1 MFGENGAVTSAR
13 VPAPLGFRPWSP
25 RGIRLLV
32 ISTAKE
38 FWQDRVLGL
47 SAEAAF
53 WALLS
58 LPPLL
63 LAVMGTIG
71 FFGDALGPDTV
82 AEVEQAILDGAE
94 RVLAPNAVQN
104 VVRPAVQAVLSGGRL
119 DVVSVGFLLS
129 IWSGSSAMATYVNTI
144 TIAYDLREFRSAL
157 RSRLLALA
165 LYLGAVVAGIVL
177 LPALVLGPDLLVRL
191 APDSWRDQVSTAV
204 TASYWPVIVLG
215 CIGLLTTLYHL
226 SVPVRTTWLRAL
238 PGSVLAMG
246 IWLLG
251 SIGLRWYVG
260 LVIRASSAYSS
271 LSAPIAMLLF
281 LYLTA
286 LAVLIG
292 AELNAEIDKL
302 WPSPATAA
310 ARDRSRFSRLA
321 SGARRWVPTLRE

>member
-1 MFGENGAVTSAR
+1 MAAVTSAR
-13 VPAPLGFRPWSP
+13 VPAPLAFRPWSA
-25 RGIRLLV
+25 RGLRLLV
-32 ISTAKE
+32 IGTARE
-38 FWQDRVLGL
+38 FWADRVLGL

-53 WALLS
+53 WQLLS

-71 FFGDALGPDTV
+71 FFGGWLGPDTV
-82 AEVEQAILDGAE
+82 ADVERTILDAAS
-94 RVLAPNAVQN
+94 RVLAPNAVEN
-104 VVRPAVQAVLSGGRL
+104 VVHPAVQAVLKAGRL

-129 IWSGSSAMATYVNTI
+129 LWSGSTAMSTYVNTI
-144 TIAYDLREFRSAL
+144 TIAYDLRDCRSAV
-157 RSRLLALA
+157 RSRLLALV
-165 LYLGAVVAGIVL
+165 LYLGAVVTGIVM
-177 LPALVLGPDLLVRL
+177 LPALVLGPGLIVRL
-191 APDSWRDQVSTAV
+191 APASLRDDVSIAV
-204 TASYWPVIVLG
+204 TASYWPVVVLG

-226 SVPVRTTWLRAL
+226 AVPIRTRWLRAL
-238 PGSVLAMG
+238 PGSVLAMA

-260 LVIRASSAYSS
+260 VVIRASSTYSS

-302 WPSPATAA
+302 WPSAATAA
-310 ARDRSRFSRLA
+310 ARDSGQPARLGG
-321 SGARRWVPTLRE
+321 GARRWIPTLRE

>member
-1 MFGENGAVTSAR
+1 V
-13 VPAPLGFRPWSP
+13 
-25 RGIRLLV
+25 RLLLL
-32 ISTAKE
+32 STAKE

-53 WALLS
+53 WQLLS

-71 FFGDALGPDTV
+71 FFGNLLGPATV
-82 AEVEQAILDGAE
+82 AGVERAILDAAG
-94 RVLAPNAVQN
+94 RVLAPNAVSN
-104 VVRPAVQAVLSGGRL
+104 VVQPAVSAVLSGGRL

-129 IWSGSSAMATYVNTI
+129 LWSGSTAMATYVNTI
-144 TIAYDLREFRSAL
+144 TIAYDLRECRSAV
-157 RSRLLALA
+157 RSRLLALV
-165 LYLGAVVAGIVL
+165 LYLGAVVAGIVI
-177 LPALVLGPDLLVRL
+177 LPALVLGPTLLVRL
-191 APDSWRDQVSTAV
+191 APASWRDSVSTAV
-204 TASYWPVIVLG
+204 TASYWPVVVLG

-226 SVPVRTTWLRAL
+226 AVPVRTRWLRAL
-238 PGSVLAMG
+238 PGSILAMA

-286 LAVLIG
+286 LAVLVG

-302 WPSPATAA
+302 WPTRETAA
-310 ARDRSRFSRLA
+310 ARERSRFAKLT

>member
-1 MFGENGAVTSAR
+1 M
-13 VPAPLGFRPWSP
+13 GFRPWSL
-25 RGIRLLV
+25 RGMRLLV
-32 ISTAKE
+32 VGTAKE
-38 FWQDRVLGL
+38 FWRDRVLGL

-53 WALLS
+53 WQLLS

-71 FFGDALGPDTV
+71 FFGSWLGADTV
-82 AEVEQAILDGAE
+82 AGVEQAILDAAG

-104 VVRPAVQAVLSGGRL
+104 LVQPAVQAVLAGGRL

-129 IWSGSSAMATYVNTI
+129 IWSGSTAMATYVNTI
-144 TIAYDLREFRSAL
+144 TIAYDLRDCRSAV
-157 RSRLLALA
+157 RSRLLALV
-165 LYLGAVVAGIVL
+165 LYLGAVVVGIVI
-177 LPALVLGPDLLVRL
+177 LPALVLGPNLLVRL
-191 APDSWRDQVSTAV
+191 APEAWRDSVATAV
-204 TASYWPVIVLG
+204 NAAYWPGIVLG

-226 SVPVRTTWLRAL
+226 SVPVRTRWLRAL
-238 PGSVLAMG
+238 PGSVVAMA

-260 LVIRASSAYSS
+260 VVIRSSSAYSS

-302 WPSPATAA
+302 WPSRETAA
-310 ARDRSRFSRLA
+310 AREQGRFTKLT

>member
-1 MFGENGAVTSAR
+1 MAGVTSAR
-13 VPAPLGFRPWSP
+13 VPVPLAFRPWSL
-25 RGIRLLV
+25 RGLRLLLL
-32 ISTAKE
+32 STARE
-38 FWQDRVLGL
+38 FWADRVLGL

-53 WALLS
+53 WQLLS

-71 FFGDALGPDTV
+71 FFGGWLGPDTV
-82 AEVEQAILDGAE
+82 ADVERAILEAAG

-104 VVRPAVQAVLSGGRL
+104 VVQPAVEAVLKAGRL

-129 IWSGSSAMATYVNTI
+129 LWSGSTAMSTYVNTI
-144 TIAYDLREFRSAL
+144 TIAYDLRDCRSAI

-165 LYLGAVVAGIVL
+165 LYLGAVITGIVM
-177 LPALVLGPDLLVRL
+177 LPALVLGPGLLVRL
-191 APDSWRDQVSTAV
+191 APTSLRPDVSIAV
-204 TASYWPVIVLG
+204 TAAYWPAVVLG
-215 CIGLLTTLYHL
+215 CIALLTTLYHL
-226 SVPVRTTWLRAL
+226 SVPIRTRWLRAL
-238 PGSVLAMG
+238 PGSVLAMT

-260 LVIRASSAYSS
+260 LVIRASSTYSS

-281 LYLTA
+281 LYMTA

-302 WPSPATAA
+302 WPSAETAA
-310 ARDRSRFSRLA
+310 ARDGDQLA
-321 SGARRWVPTLRE
+321 PFGTGARRWIPTLRE